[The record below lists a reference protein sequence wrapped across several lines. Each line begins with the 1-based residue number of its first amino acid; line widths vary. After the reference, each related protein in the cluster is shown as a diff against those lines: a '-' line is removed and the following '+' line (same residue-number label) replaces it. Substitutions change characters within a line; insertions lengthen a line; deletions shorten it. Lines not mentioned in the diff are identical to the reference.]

1 MPPYYAPAN
10 SYRPSPIIA
19 AYRDPP
25 RANNY
30 RPQYDDTTP
39 WSHSFSR
46 DPSQPLSAGY
56 RRDSGPSARNGL
68 RDSWSADAYDSYAPD
83 THLRGRQPRRPS
95 WDSQY
100 RGSRS
105 RSRSISRR
113 SSPYAS
119 SSKAMSTT
127 SRGKRG
133 APRPI
138 LHKSRSRSRSRSHS
152 FSRSRSRSRSL
163 SSSDVA
169 STRASE
175 RSSREPPRNPPQ
187 QPHGPPLKPL
197 HEAASTGP
205 PVKTTILL
213 PPRPAPVAQKKPA
226 DNLIPSAA
234 QIPQPQI
241 STSISSKQIIE
252 KDRST
257 NATGSHSAPKTQQ
270 SHVSAPTT
278 LSVPKL
284 AIQTNFSAA
293 NRVESASA
301 TTSVPKGQFSLTL

>member
-1 MPPYYAPAN
+1 
-10 SYRPSPIIA
+10 
-19 AYRDPP
+19 
-25 RANNY
+25 
-30 RPQYDDTTP
+30 
-39 WSHSFSR
+39 
-46 DPSQPLSAGY
+46 
-56 RRDSGPSARNGL
+56 
-68 RDSWSADAYDSYAPD
+68 
-83 THLRGRQPRRPS
+83 
-95 WDSQY
+95 
-100 RGSRS
+100 
-105 RSRSISRR
+105 
-113 SSPYAS
+113 
-119 SSKAMSTT
+119 MSTT

-138 LHKSRSRSRSRSHS
+138 LHKSRSRSRSRSRS
-152 FSRSRSRSRSL
+152 FSRSRSRSRSRSL

-187 QPHGPPLKPL
+187 QPPQQPHGPPPKPL

-226 DNLIPSAA
+226 DNLIPSAV

-257 NATGSHSAPKTQQ
+257 NATGIHSAPKTQQ